1 MDLLYFGPGHTD
13 GDAVVYFPDEK
24 DLGPLATKYLFISW
38 FSRKTHSARLKDVL
52 TLAAVR

>member
-24 DLGPLATKYLFISW
+24 DLGPLATKYLFVSG
-38 FSRKTHSARLKDVL
+38 FSRKTHSARLKDLL
-52 TLAAVR
+52 TLQL